1 MADSE
6 SGSPAAQARPA
17 LEFDGVGKR
26 FGKHV
31 VLDDFTLTV
40 NAGETVTLIGPS
52 GSGKTTVLRLAMLLE
67 RADHGDIRVF
77 GESVMW
83 EPGPGHRPISAKRS
97 RRLAGRLGMVF
108 QQYNLFP
115 HMTIVQNLDL
125 AQRTVLKLGRA
136 EATARSLEHLA
147 MVGLEDKAASYPL
160 QLSGGQQQRVAL
172 ARALTL
178 RPEILLLDEITSALD
193 PELVGEVLE
202 VVRKVT
208 AETDITTLLVTHEMR
223 FARDISDRVVMMDE
237 GRVVEEAPPGTL
249 FTKPSSPRTQAFIR
263 RILDH

>member
-1 MADSE
+1 MA
-6 SGSPAAQARPA
+6 GSKPPA
-17 LEFDGVGKR
+17 LDFRGVGKA
-26 FGKHV
+26 FGDTV

-40 NAGETVTLIGPS
+40 APGETVTLIGPS

-67 RADHGDIRVF
+67 RPDRGDIRVL
-77 GESVMW
+77 GESITNV
-83 EPGPGHRPISAKRS
+83 SAKES
-97 RRLAGRLGMVF
+97 RRIARNLGMVF
-108 QQYNLFP
+108 QQFNLFP
-115 HMTIVQNLDL
+115 HMTILQNLDL
-125 AQRTVLKLGRA
+125 AQRTVMRLGRSA
-136 EATARSLEHLA
+136 ASARSIEHLE
-147 MVGLEDKAASYPL
+147 MVGLRDKADCYPL

-178 RPEILLLDEITSALD
+178 RPKVLLLDEITSALD

-237 GRVVEEAPPGTL
+237 GRVIEEAPPRTL

-263 RILDH
+263 RVLDH